1 MSILATTSESCQ
13 ISWTAIPVTDINGE
27 LTSYEVVVVKND
39 TVDEGLDD
47 KLNHKLFVCGGLSSI
62 NISML
67 EAFTLYNVIA
77 AVNNHIGKGNYSET
91 LQCITGEAGTID
103 F

>member
-1 MSILATTSESCQ
+1 M
-13 ISWTAIPVTDINGE
+13 
-27 LTSYEVVVVKND
+27 VVVKND
-39 TVDEGLDD
+39 TVDEELGD
-47 KLNHKLFVCGGLSSI
+47 KLNNKLFVCGDLSST

-67 EAFTLYNVIA
+67 EAFTLYNIKA
-77 AVNNHIGKGNYSET
+77 AVNNHIGKGNYSDT